1 MKNIFLAPRSNETAY
16 KNYMSSMQG
25 KTIDELAPYLDDDDL
40 RRLEGDDRY
49 FVWGCQPS
57 LESRWQKMQQGDYVL
72 FYARGKFISYGE
84 LKFKKKSEALALSLW
99 PKSKD
104 SDEPWSCVFF
114 VENVQDINLPIKDFA
129 ALTGYNID
137 RVQGFMPVVT
147 ALPKIIERYGS
158 TDNFMKSL
166 QSNLGSGEINE
177 LITITDQSSNSL
189 SAEDKTRIDDLT
201 RGKSEKE
208 IEDSLAQYAKGALG
222 KAPEQVEKIVKSF
235 KRNRKLVVDIKAKY
249 QNKCQMCGF
258 TFKMASGGYYSEAA
272 HIIPISSGK
281 EGVDSPDNIWVLC
294 ANHHKMLDT
303 GAIDAVSRS
312 EYRMDGV
319 IHSLKTL

>member
-25 KTIDELAPYLDDDDL
+25 KTIEELAPYINENDL
-40 RRLEGDDRY
+40 KQLEGDDRY

-57 LESRWQKMQQGDYVL
+57 LESRWNKMQHGDYVI

-84 LKFKKKSEALALSLW
+84 LKFKKKSEELALSLW

-114 VENVQDINLPIKDFA
+114 VENVQVINLPIKDFA
-129 ALTGYNID
+129 SLTGYNID

-147 ALPKIIERYGS
+147 ALPRIIDRYGS

-166 QSNLGSGEINE
+166 SSNLGSNEISE
-177 LITITDQSSNSL
+177 LITITDQPSSNIST
-189 SAEDKTRIDDLT
+189 EDKSRIDDLT
-201 RGKSEKE
+201 RGKTEEE
-208 IEDSLAQYAKGALG
+208 IENSLAQYAKGALG
-222 KAPEQVEKIVKSF
+222 KAPVQVEKIVKSF

-249 QNKCQMCGF
+249 KNECQICGF
-258 TFKMASGGYYSEAA
+258 TFRMASGAFYSEAA

-303 GAIDAVSRS
+303 GALRAVSRT
-312 EYRMDGV
+312 EYEMDGL
-319 IHSLKTL
+319 IHTLNTI

>member
-1 MKNIFLAPRSNETAY
+1 MKSIFLAPRSNETAY

-25 KTIDELAPYLDDDDL
+25 KTIDELAPFLDEEDL
-40 RRLEGDDRY
+40 EKLTGDDRY

-57 LESRWQKMQQGDYVL
+57 LESRWQKMQRGDYVL
-72 FYARGKFISYGE
+72 FYARGKFISVGE

-99 PKSKD
+99 PRSKE

-114 VENVQDINLPIKDFA
+114 VENVQEINLPIKDFA
-129 ALTGYNID
+129 DLTGYNID
-137 RVQGFMPVVT
+137 RVQGFMPVVS
-147 ALPKIIERYGS
+147 ALPKIVEKYGS
-158 TDNFMKSL
+158 TDNFIRSL
-166 QSNLGSGEINE
+166 KSNLGTGEISE
-177 LITITDQSSNSL
+177 LITITDQPSSSL
-189 SAEDKTRIDDLT
+189 SVEDKTRIDDLT
-201 RGKSEKE
+201 RGKSEEE
-208 IEDSLAQYAKGALG
+208 IEESLAQYAKGALG

-249 QNKCQMCGF
+249 QNKCQICGF
-258 TFKMASGGYYSEAA
+258 TFRMASGGYYSEAA

-303 GAIDAVSRS
+303 GAIKSLS
-312 EYRMDGV
+312 KSTYEQDGIV
-319 IHSLKTL
+319 RELMSI